1 MADSANSLRLILGVK
16 LKLLRQERGFTL
28 RKVAD
33 RAGISISY
41 LSEIEKGKKYPK
53 PGKLIGLAS
62 ALGVPYDDLV
72 SLKVD
77 EPLEGLREVI
87 YSPFLR
93 AFPFELFGV
102 EPKDVVSLMAGVPRR
117 ASALIRAF
125 IEVSRT
131 YDARVEHFLFAALRA
146 HQKMHGNH
154 FPEIENAASEFRK
167 AQGWGPRTIPDAAT
181 LRTILEKHHGYTI
194 DTATLP
200 EHETLHAFRS
210 IVTGD
215 DRRTMFVN
223 GSLRDEQQAF
233 LYARE
238 LGFLTLKPA
247 TRPTTGSWVKVESF
261 EQVLANF
268 EASYFAGAVL
278 IPAAALDEDLTA
290 FFRWDTWDEAA
301 FRRALR
307 RYRATPEMFFYR
319 LTQRIPEVFGLKEI
333 FFMRFHHN
341 PNEDTYDLTKVLNMS
356 RVPVPHG
363 IQLHEHYCRRWP
375 GMQALSE
382 LARNQADPESGPGQ
396 AGGGDEPVVA
406 VQRSHFLND
415 DAEFFVIAVARPLA
429 LKPGTNTVVMLGF
442 LMDRAFKRAVRFW
455 VDPAIPRVD
464 VNLTCERC
472 PLTDCNVRAAEPSV
486 LREQQRLEEQ
496 EKALEALRAEGS
508 S

>member
-1 MADSANSLRLILGVK
+1 MADSADRLRLILGVK
-16 LKLLRQERGFTL
+16 LKQLRQERGFTL
-28 RKVAD
+28 SKVASQ
-33 RAGISISY
+33 AGVSISY

-53 PGKLIGLAS
+53 PEKLIDLAS
-62 ALGVPYDDLV
+62 ALGVSYDDLV

-77 EPLEGLREVI
+77 EPLEGLREII
-87 YSPFLR
+87 YSPFLQ

-146 HQKMHGNH
+146 YQKMHANH
-154 FPEIENAASEFRK
+154 FPEIENAASSFRTS
-167 AQGWGPRTIPDAAT
+167 QSWGPRSIPDSAT
-181 LRTILEKHHGYTI
+181 LRRILEDEHGYVI
-194 DTATLP
+194 DTTTLP
-200 EHETLHAFRS
+200 DHETLHGFRS
-210 IVTGD
+210 IVTGEK
-215 DRRTMFVN
+215 RKTMFIN
-223 GSLRDEQQAF
+223 GALHDEQQAF

-238 LGFLTLKPA
+238 LGFLVLKPES
-247 TRPTTGSWVKVESF
+247 RPTTGSWVKVESF

-268 EASYFAGAVL
+268 EASYFAGALL
-278 IPAAALDEDLTA
+278 IPAVALDEDLTA
-290 FFRWDTWDEAA
+290 FFRWDLWDEAA
-301 FRRALR
+301 FRGALH

-319 LTQRIPEVFGLKEI
+319 LTQRIPEVFGMKEI
-333 FFMRFHHN
+333 FFMRFHHAEGDDN
-341 PNEDTYDLTKVLNMS
+341 YSLTKVLNMS

-363 IQLHEHYCRRWP
+363 IQLHEHYCRRWA
-375 GMQALSE
+375 GMEALRELERLQSE
-382 LARNQADPESGPGQ
+382 GRH
-396 AGGGDEPVVA
+396 DEPVVS

-455 VDPAIPRVD
+455 VDPSIPSVD

-472 PLTDCNVRAAEPSV
+472 PLTDC
-486 LREQQRLEEQ
+486 
-496 EKALEALRAEGS
+496 ALRAAVS
-508 S
+508 SVLDEQRLLDEQEVALDSLSALST

>member
-1 MADSANSLRLILGVK
+1 MADSADHLRLILGVK

-28 RKVAD
+28 RKVAG

-53 PGKLIGLAS
+53 PDKLVDLAS

-181 LRTILEKHHGYTI
+181 LRIILEKHHGYTI

-200 EHETLHAFRS
+200 EHETLSSFRS
-210 IVTGD
+210 IVTEE
-215 DRRTMFVN
+215 DRPTMFVN

-278 IPAAALDEDLTA
+278 TPAAALDEDLTA
-290 FFRWDTWDEAA
+290 FFRWDTWDETA
-301 FRRALR
+301 FRGALN

-341 PNEDTYDLTKVLNMS
+341 PHEDLYHLTKVLNMS

-375 GMQALSE
+375 GMQALSK
-382 LARNQADPESGPGQ
+382 LARQQADGK
-396 AGGGDEPVVA
+396 GDEPVVA

-442 LMDRAFKRAVRFW
+442 LMDRTFKRAVRFW

-472 PLTDCNVRAAEPSV
+472 PLTDCDVRVAEPSV
-486 LREQQRLEEQ
+486 LDEQQRLEEQ
-496 EKALEALRAEGS
+496 EKALAELQTS
-508 S
+508 QLN

>member
-1 MADSANSLRLILGVK
+1 MANPADRLRLVLGVK
-16 LKLLRQERGFTL
+16 LKQLRQERGFTL
-28 RKVAD
+28 QKVAD

-41 LSEIEKGKKYPK
+41 LSEIEKGRKYPRAE
-53 PGKLIGLAS
+53 KLIDLAA

-72 SLKVD
+72 SLKVE
-77 EPLEGLREVI
+77 EPLQGLRDVI
-87 YSPFLR
+87 YSPFLK

-102 EPKDVVSLMAGVPRR
+102 EPRDVVSLMAGVPKR

-146 HQKMHGNH
+146 YQKMHANH
-154 FPEIENAASEFRK
+154 FPEIEAAASEFRRV
-167 AQGWGPRTIPDAAT
+167 QDWGPRSVPDAAT
-181 LRTILEKHHGYTI
+181 LRTILEEQHGYAI

-200 EHETLHAFRS
+200 EHKTLHSFRS
-210 IVTGD
+210 IVAGEEH
-215 DRRTMFVN
+215 RTMYVN

-238 LGFLTLKPA
+238 LGFLTLNPSA
-247 TRPTTGSWVKVESF
+247 RPRTGSWLKVESF

-268 EASYFAGAVL
+268 EASYFAGALL
-278 IPAAALDEDLTA
+278 IPAIALDEDLGA
-290 FFRWDTWDEAA
+290 FFRWDTWDETA
-301 FRRALR
+301 FRGALN

-319 LTQRIPEVFGLKEI
+319 LTQRIPEEFGLKEI
-333 FFMRFHHN
+333 YFMRFHH
-341 PNEDTYDLTKVLNMS
+341 ETEKDIYTLTKVLNMS

-375 GMQALSE
+375 GMEALRE
-382 LARNQADPESGPGQ
+382 LARRQASSGSE
-396 AGGGDEPVVA
+396 EPVVT

-442 LMDRAFKRAVRFW
+442 LMDSAFKRAVRFW

-472 PLTDCNVRAAEPSV
+472 PLTDCKVRVAESSV
-486 LREQQRLEEQ
+486 LDEQRRVEEQ
-496 EKALEALRAEGS
+496 EAALEVLKAKDAG
-508 S
+508 

>member
-1 MADSANSLRLILGVK
+1 MADAADQLRLVLGLK
-16 LKLLRQERGFTL
+16 LKRLRQERGFTL
-28 RKVAD
+28 SRVAD
-33 RAGISISY
+33 RAKISVSY

-53 PGKLIGLAS
+53 PDKLIDLAS
-62 ALGVPYDDLV
+62 ALGIPYDDLV
-72 SLKVD
+72 SLKVE
-77 EPLEGLREVI
+77 EPLEGLREAI

-102 EPKDVVSLMAGVPRR
+102 EPQDVLSLMVGVPRR

-154 FPEIENAASEFRK
+154 FPELEKAASDFRRVQK
-167 AQGWGPRTIPDAAT
+167 WGPREIPTAT
-181 LRTILEKHHGYTI
+181 ELREILETDYGYTI
-194 DTATLP
+194 DTETLP
-200 EHETLHAFRS
+200 RHETLHGFRS
-210 IVTGD
+210 IVTGESQ
-215 DRRTMFVN
+215 RKMLVN
-223 GSLRDEQQAF
+223 GSLREEQQAF

-238 LGFLTLKPA
+238 LGFLTLKPES
-247 TRPTTGSWVKVESF
+247 RPTTGSWVKVESF

-278 IPAAALDEDLTA
+278 IPAVALDEDLTA
-290 FFRWDTWDEAA
+290 FFRWNTWNEAA
-301 FRRALR
+301 FRAALK

-319 LTQRIPEVFGLKEI
+319 LTQRIPKAFGMKEI
-333 FFMRFHHN
+333 FFMRFHHQTG
-341 PNEDTYDLTKVLNMS
+341 EDSYNLTKVLNMS

-375 GMQALSE
+375 GMEALRE
-382 LARNQADPESGPGQ
+382 LAELRKSSAED
-396 AGGGDEPVVA
+396 DEPVVT

-442 LMDRAFKRAVRFW
+442 LMDRTFKRAVRFW
-455 VDPAIPRVD
+455 VDPAIQSVD

-472 PLTDCNVRAAEPSV
+472 PLHDCEIRAAEPSV
-486 LREQQRLEEQ
+486 LEDARHLEEQ
-496 EKALEALRAEGS
+496 NEALEAIRNDFIQD
-508 S
+508 